1 MKPFPTISCCCLS
14 LLVTG
19 LAGKGLVAQEAAV
32 APSAAA
38 NEVGEPLIPA
48 AFGIWT
54 DRAGSSWSV
63 EAGGN
68 IGRIGSTMVNSGLAL
83 LIDEEKFTPYQPMMT
98 PDGKEMVLQGLPL
111 EAFPGLQMQRRVRL
125 LDEQGGLRY
134 VELFHNGSSDPLTL
148 SIGLTTNFSGN
159 FKTFLSDR
167 GRSEPLLLTPA
178 ETGVVVLPGSSQS
191 SRAFLFTL
199 AGTGGGD
206 RPTISSQNRYGL
218 TFRYRLDLAAGETGV
233 ILHHVAQVVIP
244 QNFDRRTLAELSRPH
259 QLDGIREGL
268 ESEWL
273 PFLVNAPE
281 QSGLSA
287 RSAFAEGGLSLLGLE
302 AGAHDLLAIGD
313 ATRLS
318 GSAAAESLQL
328 STPYGEAEFPLERLA
343 AIQGGKTRPGGA
355 ARLFLRDGQVLS
367 GQLEAAGLHF
377 VPINGSRMELD
388 PATLDRLILAGGK
401 ATPRWP
407 DETAAVIETHAG
419 DRIRV
424 TKSEALSIPLMTAWG
439 SLAIPLGDL
448 LWLHSDLS
456 GGPGYRAELKDGT
469 RVAGLVDGAS
479 LAVSGSGLGD
489 IDLPS
494 GSIRHLYTEAGI
506 ELGDEEMAP
515 VSGSVVKLPGGQQ
528 VAGAVS
534 HTTFPIVADGT
545 ALEIPVTELRRISRI
560 EPGINEEVG
569 PRYQF
574 ERWDGGV
581 VAGRLALEF
590 LSVQVGGRTW
600 QIPLRDVVAVA
611 LASPSL
617 DPATLT
623 RIETLIRGLGSPEWS
638 TRESA
643 TRELGAFGYLARP
656 VLQREL
662 ATTDDPEVERR
673 LERVLSGLN

>member
-1 MKPFPTISCCCLS
+1 M
-14 LLVTG
+14 
-19 LAGKGLVAQEAAV
+19 AQEAEV
-32 APSAAA
+32 APPAVV
-38 NEVGEPLIPA
+38 NEVAEPLIPA

-83 LIDEEKFTPYQPMMT
+83 LIDEEKFVPYQPMMT
-98 PDGKEMVLQGLPL
+98 PDGKEMVLQGLPM
-111 EAFPGLQMQRRVRL
+111 EAFPGLQVQRRVRL
-125 LDEQGGLRY
+125 MEEQGGLRY

-199 AGTGGGD
+199 AGTAGGG

-218 TFRYRLDLAAGETGV
+218 TFRYRLDLAAGETAV

-244 QNFDRRTLAELSRPH
+244 QNFDRRTLAELSKPH
-259 QLDGIREGL
+259 QLDGIRDGL

-273 PFLVNAPE
+273 SFLVNAPE
-281 QSGLSA
+281 VSGLSA
-287 RSAFAEGGLSLLGLE
+287 RSAFAAGGLSLLGLD
-302 AGAHDLLAIGD
+302 AGAHDLLAIGE

-318 GSAAAESLQL
+318 GSAVAESLKL
-328 STPYGEAEFPLERLA
+328 STPYGEAEFPIARLA
-343 AIQGGKTRPGGA
+343 AIQGGKSRPGGE

-367 GQLEAAGLHF
+367 GRLEAADLHF
-377 VPINGSRMELD
+377 VPINGSRIDLD
-388 PATLDRLILAGGK
+388 PATLDRLVLADGK
-401 ATPRWP
+401 ATPLWP
-407 DETAAVIETHAG
+407 EETAAMIETHSG

-424 TKSEALSIPLMTAWG
+424 TGSAALSIPLMTAWG
-439 SLAIPLGDL
+439 SLAIPLTDL
-448 LWLHSDLS
+448 LWLHSDPS

-469 RVAGLVDGAS
+469 RIAGLVDAS
-479 LAVSGSGLGD
+479 SLPVSGSGLGD
-489 IDLPS
+489 IDLAP
-494 GSIRHLYTEAGI
+494 GTIRHLYTEAGI
-506 ELGDEEMAP
+506 ERGDEGIAP
-515 VSGSVVKLPGGQQ
+515 VSGSLVKLPGGQQ

-545 ALEIPVTELRRISRI
+545 ALEVPVTELRRISRV
-560 EPGINEEVG
+560 EVGSEGEAG
-569 PRYQF
+569 PRYQL

-581 VAGRLALEF
+581 VSGRLALEF
-590 LSVQVGGRTW
+590 LSVQVAGRTW
-600 QIPLRDVVAVA
+600 QVPLRDVVAVE

-617 DPATLT
+617 DPGTLT
-623 RIETLIRGLGSPEWS
+623 RIEGLIRGLGSPEWS

-662 ATTDDPEVERR
+662 AATDDPEVERR